1 MAMSKELKELKTMV
15 EDAKAAEAAAAEAT
29 DEKHMSLEE
38 RKAEIDNLVKDYN
51 AASADGDMNATT
63 ATRTLLDEAVS
74 IYNRQLREAE
84 YDKWLSTDTP
94 VLNALK
100 QGKITQLTI
109 KTKKAEGEP
118 NTLEEGEKGTLV
130 DLIELDKYAGASRKI
145 FISGQWI
152 HKCGH
157 LAKDLTERIAR
168 DVENKEAR
176 KIIVNNIELTL
187 EEAQALNI
195 KDKLSNNSLKK
206 ACQMILDDVIEG
218 YIFTG
223 KDLQYVFQTMSRQS
237 SRELATLVA
246 PRKNTVVK
254 ILTNAMHRIVNAKEY
269 GIEFKAKDN
278 IK

>member
-15 EDAKAAEAAAAEAT
+15 EDVKAADAAKAEET
-29 DEKHMSLEE
+29 EKHMSLEE
-38 RKAEIDNLVKDYN
+38 RKAEIDEYIKDYN
-51 AASADGDMNATT
+51 AASAENDLATMT
-63 ATRTLLDEAVS
+63 AIKTLLDEAAN
-74 IYNRQLREAE
+74 IYNRQLRENE
-84 YDKWLSTDTP
+84 YDKFLATDTP

-100 QGKITQLTI
+100 QGSIAQLTI

-118 NTLEEGEKGTLV
+118 NTLEEGTKNVLV

-145 FISGQWI
+145 FVSGQWI

-176 KIIVNNIELTL
+176 KIVANNIELTP

-206 ACQMILDDVIEG
+206 ACQMVLDDVIGG

-254 ILTNAMHRIVNAKEY
+254 ILTNVMHRIVNAKEY
-269 GIEFKAKDN
+269 GVEFRAKDN